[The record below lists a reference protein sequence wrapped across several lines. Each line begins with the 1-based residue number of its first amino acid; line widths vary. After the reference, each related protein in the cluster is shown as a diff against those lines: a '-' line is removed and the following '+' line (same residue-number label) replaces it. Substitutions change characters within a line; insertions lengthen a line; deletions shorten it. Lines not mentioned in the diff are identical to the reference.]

1 MKAKTS
7 SLKIRFH
14 NPNSAQVS
22 SDYILKVL
30 IDANIPKADSAI
42 REAKMREAGIENN
55 TVIENSCSA

>member
-1 MKAKTS
+1 MKTGK
-7 SLKIRFH
+7 LNIRFH
-14 NPNSAQVS
+14 NPNSAEVS

-55 TVIENSCSA
+55 TVIENSRSA

>member
-14 NPNSAQVS
+14 NPNSAEVS

-42 REAKMREAGIENN
+42 RNAKMREAGIENQLIRN
-55 TVIENSCSA
+55 NDRSA

>member
-14 NPNSAQVS
+14 NPNSAEVS

-30 IDANIPKADSAI
+30 IDANTSKADNAI
-42 REAKMREAGIENN
+42 RAAKMREAGIENN
-55 TVIENSCSA
+55 TVIENSRSA